1 MKSEKGIT
9 LTSLV
14 IYVIGITIIFAVV
27 ANLTIYFNKNSRTIE
42 YTTNNSA
49 QITRLNQYLIND
61 TKKEN
66 AQITEA
72 NENIIIIQADG
83 ETIKYTYDKNSKGI
97 YRNKVK
103 IANDVQSLEI
113 KKDIIYDKT
122 KLLLNITIG
131 EQEQIQKDL
140 EYII

>member
-49 QITRLNQYLIND
+49 QIT
-61 TKKEN
+61 
-66 AQITEA
+66 EA
-72 NENIIIIQADG
+72 NENIIIIQANG

>member
-14 IYVIGITIIFAVV
+14 IYVIGITIIFAVI

-42 YTTNNSA
+42 YTTNN
-49 QITRLNQYLIND
+49 

-72 NENIIIIQADG
+72 NENIITIQTNG

-103 IANDVQSLEI
+103 IANDVQGFKVNKE
-113 KKDIIYDKT
+113 IIYDKT
-122 KLLLNITIG
+122 KLLLNVTIG

>member
-14 IYVIGITIIFAVV
+14 IYVIGITIIFAVI

-72 NENIIIIQADG
+72 NENIIIIQANG

-103 IANDVQSLEI
+103 IANDVQGFKVNKE
-113 KKDIIYDKT
+113 IIYDKT
-122 KLLLNITIG
+122 KLLLNVTIG